1 MTQFYSRI
9 DTEFNGDVYS
19 IPFSYSKQSEISVYI
34 DDKVFNDWQFLNES
48 QIQLTK
54 IPTEISTNSIVSIR
68 RNTNISEKII
78 EYTNNTMLSRD
89 ALNLSQDQLLN
100 AVQEIYDNNV
110 QFEINTND
118 ILIQNKIDLE
128 EIIESNKQEIFE
140 AQDNFKTE
148 INTTIE
154 EVNQAAAKINKLE
167 EAVKDAQT
175 AAASAID
182 SAQEAQQTLNETN
195 DKLIKATEQANNAA
209 QSAQESAN
217 VLDNFKDD
225 IQQEAQIQLDKIK
238 QTGFYMQ
245 GGKLYYIDPEGNEQ
259 EFKKGGSGL
268 PLGTPFYSDHILEGD
283 DAKGNALLGSY
294 IYKNAA
300 PGRYG
305 HPEFYNRWVAEYHN
319 STRYAFEQPV
329 LSANGT
335 LGGDSFAVA
344 ASSQHANIPGGA
356 WNAFNGTN
364 TGVNDCWHSSGVN
377 NEWFTFYNPL
387 PINVTKLTIT
397 NRNATASGDWHMVG
411 SGTVY
416 GSNDNSN
423 WEELVEFTNPNT
435 TTDCG
440 NASWDIDLSSNNK
453 SYKYY
458 KLQVNPVEGDGYV
471 VIGKLEITA
480 GSFLLKHSNGH
491 RFYDIADKSSVDDIF
506 DSTGVAWFYGVDEEN
521 ERIFLP
527 RSVRYFKNGSL
538 DTVEEFGRG
547 QVPNIKGRM
556 SMNGGN
562 GAHWWSDGLSEGALF
577 ASSVRGGTAIGNINA
592 SAPYESINIDASR
605 SNSVYSDDAT
615 TVDVDSTN
623 LLVYMVVGTTEGT
636 SAPIDAIDITTS
648 ENDTIPLGFSTYQGA
663 AQPSLAWLAAKDS
676 WEDGN
681 EYVSFFNEFKDK
693 VGQSFCNGFV
703 RNYTDEY
710 TQYDLVINQ
719 DGMKFRLPLLN
730 GSENLID
737 YSSGIELKDSSLP
750 YTFNQKGELLVRSK
764 AVNNNGTNLYINNEM
779 VFESYG
785 GGQYAGNDQAVYSV
799 KNGDTITS
807 KLGTFGTIMFYPAK
821 GNGTLYFKVSNAV
834 QNLEVLNAAETK
846 ANMLTRANKAEII
859 GWGLP
864 DYSAGVVLPSGS
876 AAPSAGVV
884 MLNSGTIGTAWL
896 YINGEAVLRSQISNT
911 TGHFFTLAPIDKDE
925 IVTAT
930 GIGGGGAIQFYPLK
944 GVSN

>member
-1 MTQFYSRI
+1 MT
-9 DTEFNGDVYS
+9 
-19 IPFSYSKQSEISVYI
+19 
-34 DDKVFNDWQFLNES
+34 
-48 QIQLTK
+48 LTK
-54 IPTEISTNSIVSIR
+54 IGLEKQINCLLNGAQYGIKYIAVGDGNGSVPTPTDEDTKLVNEVWRGEVTEIINESPKFTAVAYIPADVGDFIIREIGLFDENNNLLFVSQMDETPKKSTNSGLVKQIGLKLVFELQNGLSAIIIDPSTVTASTNYVSE
-68 RNTNISEKII
+68 NFQKLSEKSKPNG
-78 EYTNNTMLSRD
+78 YAS
-89 ALNLSQDQLLN
+89 LNDSGKVPTSQLPLYVRGD
-100 AVQEIYDNNV
+100 
-110 QFEINTND
+110 
-118 ILIQNKIDLE
+118 
-128 EIIESNKQEIFE
+128 
-140 AQDNFKTE
+140 
-148 INTTIE
+148 
-154 EVNQAAAKINKLE
+154 
-167 EAVKDAQT
+167 
-175 AAASAID
+175 
-182 SAQEAQQTLNETN
+182 
-195 DKLIKATEQANNAA
+195 
-209 QSAQESAN
+209 
-217 VLDNFKDD
+217 
-225 IQQEAQIQLDKIK
+225 
-238 QTGFYMQ
+238 
-245 GGKLYYIDPEGNEQ
+245 KLYYIDPEGNEQ
-259 EFKKGGSGL
+259 EFKKGGRGL

-397 NRNATASGDWHMVG
+397 NRNATTSGDWHLVG

-480 GSFLLKHSNGH
+480 GSFLLKYSNGH

-538 DTVEEFGRG
+538 DTVGEFGRAA
-547 QVPNIKGRM
+547 VPNIT
-556 SMNGGN
+556 GGVHTVSAN
-562 GAHWWSDGLSEGALF
+562 ISDGTGCFYPANSGYDWN
-577 ASSVRGGTAIGNINA
+577 IGNNRGTKYY
-592 SAPYESINIDASR
+592 SAMMDASR
-605 SNSVYSDDAT
+605 SSSVYSDDAT
-615 TVDVDSTN
+615 TVDVDNTN

-663 AQPSLAWLAAKDS
+663 AQPSLAWLASKGQ
-676 WEDGN
+676 WNDGN
-681 EYVSFFNEFKDK
+681 EYISFFNEFKDK
-693 VGQSFCNGFV
+693 VDQPFCAGFV
-703 RNYTDEY
+703 RNHTDEY
-710 TQYDLVINQ
+710 TKYDLVINQ

-730 GSENLID
+730 GTEWKID
-737 YSSGIELKDSSLP
+737 YTDGIPLTNEEEYVVL
-750 YTFNQKGELLVRSK
+750 Q
-764 AVNNNGTNLYINNEM
+764 NGLI
-779 VFESYG
+779 
-785 GGQYAGNDQAVYSV
+785 AGNMKNPQAWQ
-799 KNGDTITS
+799 DS
-807 KLGTFGTIMFYPAK
+807 KLMINGVMLGSNKNPTSSALNGAYYAFSASVSKGDVAKPIGLTDVKFYPAI
-821 GNGTLYFKVSNAV
+821 GNGTLYFKVANAV

-846 ANMLTRANKAEII
+846 ANMLTRANKAEIV

-876 AAPSAGVV
+876 AAPSAGFV

-896 YINGEAVLRSQISNT
+896 YINGEAVLRSQVTNT
-911 TGHFFTLAPIDKDE
+911 TGHFFTLAPIDKEE
-925 IVTAT
+925 IVTVT
-930 GIGGGGAIQFYPLK
+930 GLGTGGAIEFYPLK

>member
-1 MTQFYSRI
+1 MTLTNIGLEKQINCLLNGAQYGIKYIAVGDGNGSVPTPTNE
-9 DTEFNGDVYS
+9 DTKLVNEVWRGEVT
-19 IPFSYSKQSEISVYI
+19 EII
-34 DDKVFNDWQFLNES
+34 NES
-48 QIQLTK
+48 PKFTAVAY
-54 IPTEISTNSIVSIR
+54 IPADVGDFIIREIGLFDENNNLLFVSQMDETPKKSTNSGLVKQIGLKLVFELQNGLSAIIIDPSTVTASTNYVSE
-68 RNTNISEKII
+68 NFQKLSEKSKPNG
-78 EYTNNTMLSRD
+78 YASLDDSGKVPT
-89 ALNLSQDQLLN
+89 SQLPLYVRGD
-100 AVQEIYDNNV
+100 
-110 QFEINTND
+110 
-118 ILIQNKIDLE
+118 
-128 EIIESNKQEIFE
+128 
-140 AQDNFKTE
+140 
-148 INTTIE
+148 
-154 EVNQAAAKINKLE
+154 
-167 EAVKDAQT
+167 
-175 AAASAID
+175 
-182 SAQEAQQTLNETN
+182 
-195 DKLIKATEQANNAA
+195 
-209 QSAQESAN
+209 
-217 VLDNFKDD
+217 
-225 IQQEAQIQLDKIK
+225 
-238 QTGFYMQ
+238 
-245 GGKLYYIDPEGNEQ
+245 KLYYIDPEGNEQ

-268 PLGTPFYSDHILEGD
+268 PLGTLFYSDHILEGD

-305 HPEFYNRWVAEYHN
+305 HPEFYNRWVAEYQN

-377 NEWFTFYNPL
+377 NEWLTFYNPL

-397 NRNATASGDWHMVG
+397 NRNTTTSGDWHLVG

-440 NASWDIDLSSNNK
+440 NASWEIDLSSNNK

-471 VIGKLEITA
+471 IIGKLEITA
-480 GSFLLKHSNGH
+480 GSFLLKHSKGH
-491 RFYDIADKSSVDDIF
+491 IFYDITDKSVVDDIF
-506 DSTGVAWFYGVDEEN
+506 DFTGVAYFYGVDEEN

-538 DTVEEFGRG
+538 DTVGEFGRG
-547 QVPNIKGRM
+547 QLPNIKFSLGFNATNV
-556 SMNGGN
+556 SSASGAAKGVNYSNGWSTGN
-562 GAHWWSDGLSEGALF
+562 NKNNGFTWVDVA
-577 ASSVRGGTAIGNINA
+577 ASN
-592 SAPYESINIDASR
+592 
-605 SNSVYSDDAT
+605 YSDAYTDNNIIDT
-615 TVDVDSTN
+615 DHTN

-663 AQPSLAWLAAKDS
+663 AQPSLAWLAAVDG
-676 WEDGN
+676 WENGK
-681 EYVSFFNEFKDK
+681 EHLSFFNKFKDK
-693 VGQSFCNGFV
+693 IGQPFCNGFV

-710 TQYDLVINQ
+710 TKYDLVINQ
-719 DGMKFRLPLLN
+719 DDMKFRLPLLN
-730 GSENLID
+730 GTERKID
-737 YSSGIELKDSSLP
+737 YTDGTPLTNEEEYVVL
-750 YTFNQKGELLVRSK
+750 Q
-764 AVNNNGTNLYINNEM
+764 NGLI
-779 VFESYG
+779 
-785 GGQYAGNDQAVYSV
+785 AGNIKNPQAWQ
-799 KNGDTITS
+799 DS
-807 KLGTFGTIMFYPAK
+807 KLMINGVMLGSNKNPTSSALNGAYYAFSASVSKGDVAKPIGLTDVKFYPAK
-821 GNGTLYFKVSNAV
+821 GDGTLYFKVSNAV

-846 ANMLTRANKAEII
+846 ANMLTRANKAEIV
-859 GWGLP
+859 GWGMP

-896 YINGEAVLRSQISNT
+896 YINGEAVLRSQITNT

-930 GIGGGGAIQFYPLK
+930 GIGVGGAIQFYPLK